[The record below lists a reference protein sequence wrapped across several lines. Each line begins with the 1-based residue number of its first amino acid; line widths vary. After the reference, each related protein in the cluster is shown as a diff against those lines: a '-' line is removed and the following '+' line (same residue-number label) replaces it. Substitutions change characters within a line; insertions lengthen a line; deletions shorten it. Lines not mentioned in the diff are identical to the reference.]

1 MHTIQDHRS
10 KRERFEKTF
19 SSSNLESINLEDED
33 IPHVPNVLEKS
44 PNKKA
49 ENERLKKQK
58 SKEGYNFKYGRLI
71 KCHDGRKKKNE
82 WDKNSNYW
90 ELVCLVDH
98 E

>member
-58 SKEGYNFKYGRLI
+58 SKEGCNFKYGRLI

-82 WDKNSNYW
+82 
-90 ELVCLVDH
+90 
-98 E
+98 